1 MQESSILILVILLS
15 LTASAFFSG
24 TEIAFVTANRLKIE
38 LDRSSG
44 NLSGR
49 ILARFVK
56 KPEGFISAMLLGNNA
71 ALVIYGL
78 CMGILVEPRLAQFI
92 PNEGVVLLIQ
102 TLISTLIILVT
113 AEFLPK
119 AFFQIN
125 PNRILSFT
133 AVPLLVIYWILY
145 IPTAFTVSISNVVL
159 RLFRMDTKQT
169 ERVFSKV
176 DLDYFVRDMNERMT
190 EEAELTNEM
199 QILQNALDFSKVKAR
214 DCMIPR
220 TEIIALDVE
229 EEMDVLRKKFIET
242 GLSKILIYR
251 DSIDNVIGYVHS
263 FELFRKP
270 QSIKQILLPI
280 PVVPEAMPGKELL
293 ELFARQSG
301 NIAIVVDEFGGT
313 SGLITIEDLM
323 EEIFGDIEDEHDK
336 EELTEEELEPG
347 VWLFSARQEID
358 YLNEEY
364 ELGLP
369 DSEEYDTLGGM
380 VLHYLETIPPKGSH
394 FHLEKHEI
402 EVVEV
407 TDRRIELVKVKVNEN

>member
-1 MQESSILILVILLS
+1 MEGSTMLLIVVLLS
-15 LTASAFFSG
+15 LISSAFFSG
-24 TEIAFVTANRLKIE
+24 TEIAFFTANKLKIE

-44 NLSGR
+44 TLSGR
-49 ILARFVK
+49 ILSKFVK

-78 CMGILVEPRLAQFI
+78 CMGLLVEPTLGRVI
-92 PNEGVVLLIQ
+92 SNEGIVLLIQ
-102 TLISTLIILVT
+102 TIISTLIILVT

-125 PNRILSFT
+125 PNRILSFS
-133 AVPLLVIYWILY
+133 AVPLLLIYWILY
-145 IPTAFTVSISNVVL
+145 IPTVFTVAISNIVL

-190 EEAELTNEM
+190 DEAELTNEM
-199 QILQNALDFSKVKAR
+199 QILQNALDFSKIKAR
-214 DCMIPR
+214 DCLIPR
-220 TEIIALDVE
+220 TEIIALDVD
-229 EEMDVLRKKFIET
+229 EEMDILRSRFIET
-242 GLSKILIYR
+242 GLSKIIIYR

-263 FELFRKP
+263 FELFKKP

-280 PVVPEAMPGKELL
+280 PIVPEAMPGKELL

-336 EELTEEELEPG
+336 EDLTEEEIEPG
-347 VWLFSARQEID
+347 IWLFSARQEID
-358 YLNEEY
+358 YLNEEF
-364 ELGLP
+364 ELALP
-369 DSEEYDTLGGM
+369 ESEEYDTLGGM
-380 VLHYLETIPPKGSH
+380 VLHHLEKIPPKGTV
-394 FHLEKHEI
+394 FRLEKHEI
-402 EVVEV
+402 EVMEV
-407 TDRRIELVKVKVNEN
+407 TDRRIELVKVKLNDN

>member
-1 MQESSILILVILLS
+1 MQESSMLILVILLS

-49 ILARFVK
+49 ILSRFVK

-78 CMGILVEPRLAQFI
+78 CMGILVEPWLGQFI
-92 PNEGVVLLIQ
+92 PNEGAVLMVQ

-133 AVPLLVIYWILY
+133 AVPLVVIYWILY
-145 IPTAFTVSISNVVL
+145 IPTVFTVSISNVVL

-220 TEIIALDVE
+220 TEIIALDVDE
-229 EEMDVLRKKFIET
+229 DMDVLRTKFIET

-251 DSIDNVIGYVHS
+251 DSIDNIIGYVHS

-336 EELTEEELEPG
+336 EDLIEEELEPG

-369 DSEEYDTLGGM
+369 ESEEYDTLGGM
-380 VLHYLETIPPKGSH
+380 VLHYLETIPPKGSL
-394 FHLEKHEI
+394 FQLEKHAI

-407 TDRRIELVKVKVNEN
+407 TDRRIELVKVKLNEN

>member
-1 MQESSILILVILLS
+1 
-15 LTASAFFSG
+15 
-24 TEIAFVTANRLKIE
+24 
-38 LDRSSG
+38 
-44 NLSGR
+44 
-49 ILARFVK
+49 
-56 KPEGFISAMLLGNNA
+56 
-71 ALVIYGL
+71 
-78 CMGILVEPRLAQFI
+78 
-92 PNEGVVLLIQ
+92 
-102 TLISTLIILVT
+102 
-113 AEFLPK
+113 
-119 AFFQIN
+119 
-125 PNRILSFT
+125 
-133 AVPLLVIYWILY
+133 
-145 IPTAFTVSISNVVL
+145 
-159 RLFRMDTKQT
+159 MDTKQT

-220 TEIIALDVE
+220 TEIIALDVDE
-229 EEMDVLRKKFIET
+229 DMDVLRTKFIET

-251 DSIDNVIGYVHS
+251 DSIDNIIGYVHS

-336 EELTEEELEPG
+336 EDLTEEELEAG

-369 DSEEYDTLGGM
+369 ESEEYDTLGGM
-380 VLHYLETIPPKGSH
+380 VLHYLETIPPKGSL
-394 FHLEKHEI
+394 FHLEKHAI

-407 TDRRIELVKVKVNEN
+407 TDRRIELVKVKLNEN

>member
-1 MQESSILILVILLS
+1 MDQPSILILIILLS
-15 LTASAFFSG
+15 LVASAFFSG

-44 NLSGR
+44 NLSGK

-56 KPEGFISAMLLGNNA
+56 RPEGFISAMLLGNNA
-71 ALVIYGL
+71 ALVIFGL
-78 CMGILVEPRLAQFI
+78 CMGLLVEPWLAIYI
-92 PNEGVVLLIQ
+92 PNEGLVLFTQ
-102 TLISTLIILVT
+102 TLLSTLLILVT

-119 AFFQIN
+119 AIFQIN
-125 PNRILSFT
+125 PNRILTLT
-133 AVPLLVIYWILY
+133 AIPLVIIYWVLY
-145 IPTAFTVSISNVVL
+145 IPTAFTVGLSNLFL
-159 RLFRMDTKQT
+159 RLFGMDTKQT

-176 DLDYFVRDMNERMT
+176 DLDYLVRDMNERMAD
-190 EEAELTNEM
+190 EAELTNEM

-220 TEIIALDVE
+220 PEIIALDVDE
-229 EEMDVLRKKFIET
+229 DMDTLRNKFIET
-242 GLSKILIYR
+242 GLSKIIIYR
-251 DSIDNVIGYVHS
+251 DSIDNIIGYVHS
-263 FELFRKP
+263 FELFKHP

-280 PVVPEAMPGKELL
+280 PVVPEAMPGKQLL

-336 EELTEEELEPG
+336 EDLTEEQIDENT
-347 VWLFSARQEID
+347 WLFSARQEID
-358 YLNEEY
+358 YLNEEF
-364 ELGLP
+364 ELDLP
-369 DSEEYDTLGGM
+369 ESEEYDTLGGM
-380 VLHYLETIPPKGSH
+380 VLNYLETIPTKGTI
-394 FHLEKHEI
+394 FRLEKHEI

-407 TDRRIELVKVKVNEN
+407 TDRRIELVKVKLNEN